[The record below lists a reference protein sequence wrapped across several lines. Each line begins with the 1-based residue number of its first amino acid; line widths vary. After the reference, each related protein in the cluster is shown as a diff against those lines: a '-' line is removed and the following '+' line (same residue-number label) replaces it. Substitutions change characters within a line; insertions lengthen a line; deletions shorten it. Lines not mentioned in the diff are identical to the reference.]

1 MRSRLGTN
9 LVVKACSKGLPAVN
23 TVLYAELVGEP
34 LYASRLSPI
43 TMTKLVRDAAGVE
56 IHATY
61 TLSRFEDFYD
71 QESLTLFRRLC
82 LITGNRHEA
91 EDVMQDAFLRI
102 YERWDR
108 VRDMDDPV
116 GYLYRTAFNVF
127 RRRSRRAA
135 LAVRRTLRL
144 APSTDDF
151 AAADAKHVVSQAL
164 AGLTARQRAA
174 LVLTEILGH
183 SSQEAARL
191 LGVRPGTVR
200 ALASQGRAAMRNTL
214 GDDHE

>member
-1 MRSRLGTN
+1 VRSRLRTN
-9 LVVKACSKGLPAVN
+9 LVVKACSKGLPAIN
-23 TVLYAELVGEP
+23 TVLYAEFVGEP

-43 TMTKLVRDAAGVE
+43 TMTEVVRDAAGVE

-61 TLSRFEDFYD
+61 TFSRFEDFYN
-71 QESLTLFRRLC
+71 QESSTLFRRLC

-108 VRDMDDPV
+108 VGDMDDPV

-135 LAVRRTLRL
+135 LALRRTLRL

-151 AAADAKHVVSQAL
+151 AAVDAKHVVSQAL
-164 AGLTARQRAA
+164 AGLTSRQRAA
-174 LVLTEILGH
+174 LVLTEVLGYT
-183 SSQEAARL
+183 SEEAGRL
-191 LGVRPGTVR
+191 LGVRAGTVR
-200 ALASQGRAAMRNTL
+200 ALASQGRAAMRNAL
-214 GDDHE
+214 GDAP